1 MEREFVAKIDG
12 RGVDDDAGSIL
23 IYRLGGQVSLA
34 CCPNPGARTAESA
47 RCPEPTI
54 SASFCTGWVR
64 ADMAVRAPF
73 DLGNTPSRCTPPRRS
88 PNSVFAKAAG
98 MDSLAA

>member
-34 CCPNPGARTAESA
+34 VGVLFGKSPKYRPKR
-47 RCPEPTI
+47 
-54 SASFCTGWVR
+54 V
-64 ADMAVRAPF
+64 
-73 DLGNTPSRCTPPRRS
+73 DLFG
-88 PNSVFAKAAG
+88 V
-98 MDSLAA
+98 

>member
-47 RCPEPTI
+47 RCPERTI

-73 DLGNTPSRCTPPRRS
+73 DLGNTPSLAVGVLFGKS
-88 PNSVFAKAAG
+88 PKYRPKRVDLFG
-98 MDSLAA
+98 V